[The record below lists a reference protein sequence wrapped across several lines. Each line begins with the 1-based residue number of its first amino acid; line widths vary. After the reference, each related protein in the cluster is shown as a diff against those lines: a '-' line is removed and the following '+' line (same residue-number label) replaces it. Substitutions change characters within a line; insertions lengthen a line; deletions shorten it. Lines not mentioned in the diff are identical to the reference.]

1 VKRSRRPARAA
12 KGDEGQT
19 TLLLLGYTLIALSLI
34 LTAASATSVHLARH
48 RLLAVAD
55 AAALDA
61 ADAVDRY
68 RFYAELGGAGPGP
81 DQVVALTT
89 ESVRS
94 SVVAYLAAAPDPS
107 GIAGVTV
114 AEPTGSPDGFTA
126 QVTLTTVARLPFLG
140 TVLGDRAAV
149 PVTVTARAR
158 AAEAG

>member
-1 VKRSRRPARAA
+1 VNRSRRPGQA
-12 KGDEGQT
+12 DEGQT

-48 RLLAVAD
+48 RLLALAD

-81 DQVVALTT
+81 DEVVALTT
-89 ESVRS
+89 DSVRS
-94 SVVAYLAAAPDPS
+94 SVSAYLSTDPAVP
-107 GIAGVTV
+107 GLGDVTV
-114 AEPTGSPDGFTA
+114 VEPTGSPDGFTA
-126 QVTLTTVARLPFLG
+126 QVTLSTRARLPFLAA
-140 TVLGDRAAV
+140 VLGDRAQV

-158 AAEAG
+158 AAESG